1 MICPL
6 CNRNYQKGQFLPFGP
21 TKRLFVACPTP
32 GCFSAE
38 RHRFATLF
46 LKNAHIS
53 FQRTLHIAPEKNMQ
67 ILLKKMSK
75 YYFCGDLEPNNFEN
89 MNCVFLDATNMSF
102 FDNFFDLIYA
112 SHILEHIPD
121 DRKAMQ
127 EMYRTLK
134 PNGILLAMIPQ
145 KFTEKTYENFT
156 ITEPDE
162 RTKHFGQS
170 DHVRVY
176 GLDFTKRLKEQGF
189 HIIIYCHVSV
199 VDQIENMIYDEKH
212 VLDKE
217 YDFYNLSKGEIL
229 YICRKL
235 VQEEENN

>member
-1 MICPL
+1 
-6 CNRNYQKGQFLPFGP
+6 
-21 TKRLFVACPTP
+21 
-32 GCFSAE
+32 
-38 RHRFATLF
+38 
-46 LKNAHIS
+46 
-53 FQRTLHIAPEKNMQ
+53 
-67 ILLKKMSK
+67 
-75 YYFCGDLEPNNFEN
+75 
-89 MNCVFLDATNMSF
+89 MSF

-145 KFTEKTYENFT
+145 KFSEETYEDFT

-170 DHVRVY
+170 DHVRFY

-189 HIIIYCHVSV
+189 HITIYCHVSV
-199 VDQIENMIYDEKH
+199 IDQIENMVYDEKH

-217 YDFYNLSKGEIL
+217 CDLYNLCKGEIL